1 MAIGFFA
8 SLMGSSEYT
17 FYHTASLALTFTR
30 LVPIERAQ
38 DSAKAGSG
46 LVYLSPT
53 DPCVLLGVD
62 TRFSTEL
69 GPRPKIMLPKS
80 TGNVVA
86 EVLEVVSD
94 TMIKLKKEFAGDHGK
109 ATSRVRQKCDEAI
122 SEGKKGLS
130 YKILPH
136 INQENMYKYVYQRL
150 KEGGCIGI
158 FPEGVIHRFIPN
170 LQALTEL

>member
-1 MAIGFFA
+1 MHLYLTV
-8 SLMGSSEYT
+8 SLE
-17 FYHTASLALTFTR
+17 HSLLVS
-30 LVPIERAQ
+30 LVPTERAQ

-46 LVYLSPT
+46 FVHLSPT
-53 DPCVLLGVD
+53 DPCVLLGLD
-62 TRFSTEL
+62 TKFSIEL
-69 GPRPKIMLPKS
+69 GPRLKIILPKS

-94 TMIKLKKEFAGDHGK
+94 TEIKLKKEFTGDHGK

-122 SEGKKGLS
+122 SEGQKGLS

-136 INQENMYKYVYQRL
+136 IDQENMYKHVYQRL

-158 FPEGVIHRFIPN
+158 FPEGVIAWFIPD
-170 LQALTEL
+170 LRTLT